1 MRAGLRRGVA
11 ALAVLAGAA
20 GCRAPHELPAEAKVP
35 AEGHLVYAAHVSPG
49 LGLAPSRRIG
59 RGVAPG
65 RLTPLP
71 IYADEAQAPLRA
83 PLLWQLPSEGVALA
97 AVAGSDD
104 DGAAVELIDIDAGR
118 VRWRV
123 REPAG
128 PIVGVTAAVI
138 VGAGAGTWAL
148 DLEGEPLWQT
158 ESAFAAMAGETV
170 AVANSME
177 QVTLLAVASGRE
189 LWRAELPDGLVA
201 SDVRWACPAE
211 RELLMIDEGGGLHRL
226 LQGEAA
232 TRRAW
237 TAAERFAHAEGCG
250 GDIVAATPA
259 DSLGVYQ
266 LALVERGRGAVK
278 ARVAGVRGHWRR
290 NDGGWAVARAE
301 GVRLHD
307 ARLAPGRLLTAAAL
321 GPRLASRGERALVEA
336 QQGLVLLEADG
347 AVSPLA
353 VSAESAA
360 LGDRAVLT
368 SAWSRSPA
376 HVVMRGGLPATA
388 APGEP
393 RALSRSSKPA
403 LPPAPL
409 IDAGELGAVQATSP
423 PRFELAAPAE
433 AGLAVAAGQGTESSL
448 VAVLRGEAQALV
460 RYGLDGQLRWRT
472 ANGCR
477 GERPTA
483 LAADDSLVL
492 CLGGGAGAPSTL
504 VASELASGAVVWQR
518 ELAAEHLQLHGE
530 LVLARTADRATLLRA
545 RDGAELAH
553 WSSDDGGPI
562 RAALISAGGAT
573 LLVGHEASAVVA
585 RWPLAGM
592 LPLWAVAVDGAVVDL
607 QPDGDRALVVLAGA
621 EAYSLRGLD
630 GASTPIA
637 GEAERWLASGDGLLG
652 WSQTA
657 GQVRVALHARDGAL
671 RWAYDLSLPGTIELM
686 VSPARGGSSILYGEN
701 RELALPIGERGPGV
715 PISLPESAA
724 TAIWVRPLTSG
735 PSPRWAGV
743 STTAARWWAF

>member
-1 MRAGLRRGVA
+1 MSAGLRRGVLAA
-11 ALAVLAGAA
+11 ALLASSA
-20 GCRAPHELPAEAKVP
+20 GCHAPRERAVEAKGPVN
-35 AEGHLVYAAHVSPG
+35 GHLIYPAHVAPG
-49 LGLAPSRRIG
+49 LGLAPTGRIG
-59 RGVAPG
+59 RGVAPD

-71 IYADEAQAPLRA
+71 IYAGEAHAPLRA
-83 PLLWQLPSEGVALA
+83 PLLWQLPSEGPALA
-97 AVAGSDD
+97 AVAGSDAA
-104 DGAAVELIDIDAGR
+104 GAAVELIDIDAGR

-128 PIVGVTAAVI
+128 PIVGVTAGVI
-138 VGAGAGTWAL
+138 VGAGTGTWAL

-158 ESAFAAMAGETV
+158 ESAFAAIAGEIV
-170 AVANSME
+170 AVAGSME
-177 QVTLLAVASGRE
+177 QVTLLAAATGRE

-201 SDVRWACPAE
+201 SDVRWACAAE
-211 RELLMIDEGGGLHRL
+211 RELLMVDDGGELHRVLEGG
-226 LQGEAA
+226 AA

-259 DSLGVYQ
+259 DPLGVYQ

-278 ARVAGVRGHWRR
+278 ARVDGVRGHWQRKG
-290 NDGGWAVARAE
+290 GGWAVARAE
-301 GVRLHD
+301 GVRLYD
-307 ARLAPGRLLTAAAL
+307 AQLAPGRLLTAAAL

-336 QQGLVLLEADG
+336 EHGLVLLDPDG
-347 AVSPLA
+347 AVQPLA

-360 LGDRAVLT
+360 LGDGAVLT

-376 HVVMRGGLPATA
+376 DVVMRGGLPTRA
-388 APGEP
+388 ASGEA
-393 RALSRSSKPA
+393 RALSRSSVPA

-409 IDAGELGAVQATSP
+409 VDAGELGAVRPTSP

-448 VAVLRGEAQALV
+448 VAVLRGEARALV
-460 RYGLDGQLRWRT
+460 RYGLDGRLRWRT
-472 ANGCR
+472 ADGCR
-477 GERPTA
+477 GERTIA

-492 CLGGGAGAPSTL
+492 CLGGGAGEPSTL
-504 VASELASGAVVWQR
+504 VASELSSGAVVWRR
-518 ELAAEHLQLHGE
+518 EIEAERIQLQDG
-530 LVLARTADRATLLRA
+530 LVLARSADQATLLRA
-545 RDGAELAH
+545 RDGAALSR
-553 WSSDDGGPI
+553 WSSDDGGPV
-562 RAALISAGGAT
+562 RAALISAGGAA
-573 LLVGHEASAVVA
+573 LLVGHEAGAVVA

-592 LPLWAVAVDGAVVDL
+592 LPLWAIAVDGAVVDL
-607 QPDGDRALVVLAGA
+607 QADADRALVVLAGA

-630 GASTPIA
+630 GEATPIA

-657 GQVRVALHARDGAL
+657 GQVRVALYARDGAS
-671 RWAYDLSLPGTIELM
+671 RWAYDLSLPGPLEVM
-686 VSPARGGSSILYGEN
+686 ASPARGGSSILYGEH
-701 RELALPIGERGPGV
+701 RELALPIGERGLGA

-735 PSPRWAGV
+735 ASPRWAGV

>member
-1 MRAGLRRGVA
+1 MSAGLRRGVV
-11 ALAVLAGAA
+11 ALALLLNGA
-20 GCRAPHELPAEAKVP
+20 GCRAPREQPAKVEVP
-35 AEGHLVYAAHVSPG
+35 VDGHLVYPAHVSPG
-49 LGLAPSRRIG
+49 LGLASTRRIG

-65 RLTPLP
+65 RLAPLS
-71 IYADEAQAPLRA
+71 IRAAEAHAPLRA
-83 PLLWQLPSEGVALA
+83 PLLWQLPSEGPALA
-97 AVAGSDD
+97 AVAGNDD
-104 DGAAVELIDIDAGR
+104 AGAAVELIDIDAGQ

-128 PIVGVTAAVI
+128 PIVGVTAEVI
-138 VGAGAGTWAL
+138 VGAGTGTWAL

-170 AVANSME
+170 AVAGSME
-177 QVTLLAVASGRE
+177 QVTLLEVATGRE

-211 RELLMIDEGGGLHRL
+211 RELLMIDDGGELHRIL
-226 LQGEAA
+226 EGDAA

-259 DSLGVYQ
+259 DPLGGYQ
-266 LALVERGRGAVK
+266 LALVERGRGAMK

-290 NDGGWAVARAE
+290 KDGGWAVARAE
-301 GVRLHD
+301 GVRLYD
-307 ARLAPGRLLTAAAL
+307 AQLAPGRLLTAAAL
-321 GPRLASRGERALVEA
+321 GSRLASRGERALVEA
-336 QQGLVLLEADG
+336 EHGLVLLEADG
-347 AVSPLA
+347 ALVPLA

-360 LGDRAVLT
+360 LGDGAVLT
-368 SAWSRSPA
+368 SAWSQSPA
-376 HVVMRGGLPATA
+376 HVVMRGGLPT
-388 APGEP
+388 PSPRGGG
-393 RALSRSSKPA
+393 RALSRSSQPA

-409 IDAGELGAVQATSP
+409 IDAGELGAVQPTSP

-433 AGLAVAAGQGTESSL
+433 AGLAVAAGQGTESGV
-448 VAVLRGEAQALV
+448 VAVLRGEAEALV
-460 RYGLDGQLRWRT
+460 RYGLDGRLRWRT
-472 ANGCR
+472 ASGCR
-477 GERPTA
+477 GERNIA

-492 CLGGGAGAPSTL
+492 CLGGGADKPSTL
-504 VASELASGAVVWQR
+504 VASELSSGAVVWQR
-518 ELAAEHLQLHGE
+518 QIVAERIQLHGE
-530 LVLARTADRATLLRA
+530 LVLARSADRATLLRA
-545 RDGAELAH
+545 RDGAELAQ
-553 WSSDDGGPI
+553 WSSDDGGPV

-573 LLVGHEASAVVA
+573 LLVGHEAGAVVA

-592 LPLWAVAVDGAVVDL
+592 LPLWSIAVDGAVVDL
-607 QPDGDRALVVLAGA
+607 QPDGDHALVVLAGA
-621 EAYSLRGLD
+621 EAYSLRGID

-657 GQVRVALHARDGAL
+657 GQVRVALYARDGAL
-671 RWAYDLSLPGTIELM
+671 RWAYDLSLPGPLEVM
-686 VSPARGGSSILYGEN
+686 ASPARGGSSISYGEN
-701 RELALPIGERGPGV
+701 RELALPIGERGVGV

-735 PSPRWAGV
+735 ASPRWAGV